1 MKIKDQLSEL
11 RRLTEGE
18 LSDKIINSQKNLVV
32 KHQEKLL
39 GKLKNTAELNYLKK
53 EIARMKTILDE
64 KVAAR
69 LEDNIDG

>member
-1 MKIKDQLSEL
+1 MKVKDQLSEL

-64 KVAAR
+64 KVTAR
-69 LEDNIDG
+69 LGENIDG

>member
-1 MKIKDQLSEL
+1 MKVKDQLSGL

-64 KVAAR
+64 KVTAR
-69 LEDNIDG
+69 LEENIDG

>member
-53 EIARMKTILDE
+53 EIDRMKTILDE

>member
-1 MKIKDQLSEL
+1 MKVKDQLSGL

>member
-1 MKIKDQLSEL
+1 MKVRDQLSGL

-18 LSDKIINSQKNLVV
+18 LSDKIVESQKKLIV

-39 GKLKNTAELNYLKK
+39 GKLKNTAELNYQKK

-64 KVAAR
+64 KVTTR
-69 LEDNIDG
+69 LQVNTDG